1 MISFLQLAGRILL
14 SIIFI
19 WAGWGKL
26 LGFAATIGYFDKI
39 GLPLPPAAAA
49 VAVFMELG
57 VGLALLA
64 GLFTRLSGAALA
76 AWCIVTALVAHT
88 NFADRNMEIHFLKN
102 VAMTGGLLYVVA
114 FGAGAYSLDAILSR
128 RSGTVRAVS

>member
-1 MISFLQLAGRILL
+1 MTPFLQLAGRILI
-14 SIIFI
+14 SVIFI
-19 WAGWGKL
+19 WGGWGKL
-26 LGFAATIGYFDKI
+26 LGFAATVGYFEKI
-39 GLPLPPAAAA
+39 GLPVPPAAAA

-57 VGLALLA
+57 VGLALLF

-76 AWCIVTALVAHT
+76 FWCIVTALVAHT

-102 VAMTGGLLYVVA
+102 VAMAGGLLYVVA

-128 RSGTVRAVS
+128 RSATVRAVA

>member
-1 MISFLQLAGRILL
+1 MTSFLQLAGRILI
-14 SIIFI
+14 SIIFV

-26 LGFAATIGYFDKI
+26 LGFTATMGYFEKI
-39 GLPLPPAAAA
+39 GLPVPPAAAA

-64 GLFTRLSGAALA
+64 GLFTRLSGGALA
-76 AWCIVTALVAHT
+76 VWCIVTALVAHT

-114 FGAGAYSLDAILSR
+114 FGAGAYSLDALLSR
-128 RSGTVRAVS
+128 RSAAVRAVA